1 MRAIGKY
8 IVVEPI
14 KEETTAASGL
24 IMTSTDENELRYGK
38 ARVVYVGGDVIADV
52 AESSVIYYDRRAGH
66 GVRIHRLPYHI
77 IQERDVV
84 LVLDSQ

>member
-24 IMTSTDENELRYGK
+24 IMTNTDENELRYGK
-38 ARVVYVGGDVIADV
+38 ARVVYVGGDVIADI
-52 AESSVIYYDRRAGH
+52 ASESIVYYDRRAGH
-66 GVRIHRLPYHI
+66 GVRIQSRQYHI
-77 IQERDVV
+77 ILERDVV
-84 LVLDSQ
+84 LVLD